1 MTHDEIK
8 AFIADRTREGHNLSK
23 IQDMLA
29 EQGVKMTFMELRLI
43 ASEIETSFWQKAE
56 PQPEAASEPEKPSQ
70 AAAPADDAADDY
82 PEDDYPADEPGAE
95 TLPPDGAAP
104 GDAPTDDG
112 KAAPRGRTTVTIDQL
127 ARPGFLATGGVSFGS
142 GASGNW
148 CLDQMGRLM
157 FEKLEGKP
165 DRQDL
170 QEFQLELQRM
180 FAN

>member
-8 AFIADRTREGHNLSK
+8 AFIADRTREGNSLSR

-43 ASEIETSFWQKAE
+43 ASEIETTFWQQAE
-56 PQPEAASEPEKPSQ
+56 PAKEPAKEEKPEQ
-70 AAAPADDAADDY
+70 DAAVPPEDADGFPEDGPAEEPLPPEEDAAVPGEAPADGEA
-82 PEDDYPADEPGAE
+82 
-95 TLPPDGAAP
+95 
-104 GDAPTDDG
+104 
-112 KAAPRGRTTVTIDQL
+112 KPRGRTTVTLDQL
-127 ARPGFLATGGVSFGS
+127 QRPGFLATGGVQFGS

>member
-8 AFIADRTREGHNLSK
+8 AFIADRTREGHNLSR

-43 ASEIETSFWQKAE
+43 ASEIETSFWQKTE
-56 PQPEAASEPEKPSQ
+56 PKSEAAPEPEKPAQ
-70 AAAPADDAADDY
+70 DAAPADEADDF
-82 PEDDYPADEPGAE
+82 PADEPE
-95 TLPPDGAAP
+95 SEQLPPDDAAAEE
-104 GDAPTDDG
+104 APASDEG
-112 KAAPRGRTTVTIDQL
+112 KTAPRGRTTVMIDQL

-170 QEFQLELQRM
+170 QEFQFELQRM

>member
-8 AFIADRTREGHNLSK
+8 AFIAERTREGHSLSQ

-29 EQGVKMTFMELRLI
+29 ERGVKMTFMELRLI
-43 ASEIETSFWQKAE
+43 ASEIETTFWKQAE
-56 PQPEAASEPEKPSQ
+56 PAPEPAPEEKKPD
-70 AAAPADDAADDY
+70 AAAPAEDADGF
-82 PEDDYPADEPGAE
+82 PEDGLSEEP
-95 TLPPDGAAP
+95 LPTDAAAP
-104 GDAPTDDG
+104 GDAAAADG
-112 KAAPRGRTTVTIDQL
+112 EPAPRGRTTVSLDQL
-127 ARPGFLATGGVSFGS
+127 ARPGFLATGSVTFGS

-148 CLDQMGRLM
+148 LLDQMGRLM

>member
-8 AFIADRTREGHNLSK
+8 QFIADRTREGTNLSR

-56 PQPEAASEPEKPSQ
+56 PAPEPAPEEKAP
-70 AAAPADDAADDY
+70 AAPAEAVQAEDDGGFPDDDAAGQA
-82 PEDDYPADEPGAE
+82 PQQEPAQEAP
-95 TLPPDGAAP
+95 AA
-104 GDAPTDDG
+104 DAG
-112 KAAPRGRTTVTIDQL
+112 EAAPRGRTSVTVDQL
-127 ARPGFLATGGVSFGS
+127 QRPGFLATGTVTFGS

-148 CLDQMGRLM
+148 CLDQMGRVM
-157 FEKLEGKP
+157 FEKLNGKP
-165 DRQDL
+165 DRIDI
-170 QEFQLELQRM
+170 QEFQMELQRV

>member
-43 ASEIETSFWQKAE
+43 ASEIETSFWQKSE
-56 PQPEAASEPEKPSQ
+56 PQPEPAPEADKPAQ
-70 AAAPADDAADDY
+70 EAAPADGQDDFPADDAGAEQLSPDDAATAD
-82 PEDDYPADEPGAE
+82 EAPADGEA
-95 TLPPDGAAP
+95 
-104 GDAPTDDG
+104 
-112 KAAPRGRTTVTIDQL
+112 KPRARTTVTLDQL

-170 QEFQLELQRM
+170 QEFQLELQNM

>member
-43 ASEIETSFWQKAE
+43 ASEIETSFWQKSE
-56 PQPEAASEPEKPSQ
+56 PQPEPAPEAEKPAQ
-70 AAAPADDAADDY
+70 DAAPAEDANDF
-82 PEDDYPADEPGAE
+82 PADEPEAE
-95 TLPPDGAAP
+95 QVPPDEAGPAEAPAA
-104 GDAPTDDG
+104 DDG

>member
-8 AFIADRTREGHNLSK
+8 AFIADRTREGNNLSK

-56 PQPEAASEPEKPSQ
+56 PQPEPAPEAEKTAQ
-70 AAAPADDAADDY
+70 DAAPADAAD
-82 PEDDYPADEPGAE
+82 EVPADDAGSEQ
-95 TLPPDGAAP
+95 LPPDDAAP
-104 GDAPTDDG
+104 ADAPADDG
-112 KAAPRGRTTVTIDQL
+112 KAIPRGRTTVTIDQL

>member
-8 AFIADRTREGHNLSK
+8 AFIAERTREGHNLSK

-43 ASEIETSFWQKAE
+43 ASEIETSFWQQAE
-56 PQPEAASEPEKPSQ
+56 PAPEPSPEAEKPAQDASS
-70 AAAPADDAADDY
+70 ADDADNFPADDPETEQLP
-82 PEDDYPADEPGAE
+82 PEDAASVPGETESPAN
-95 TLPPDGAAP
+95 
-104 GDAPTDDG
+104 GDA
-112 KAAPRGRTTVTIDQL
+112 KPRGRTTVTLDQL
-127 ARPGFLATGGVSFGS
+127 ARPGFLATGGVKFGS

-170 QEFQLELQRM
+170 QEFQLELQSM

>member
-43 ASEIETSFWQKAE
+43 ASEIESSFWQQAE
-56 PQPEAASEPEKPSQ
+56 PKPESAPEAEKTAQEDAP
-70 AAAPADDAADDY
+70 AADEDAFPADDAEAEQPAPDDAAANG
-82 PEDDYPADEPGAE
+82 ETPANGGEP
-95 TLPPDGAAP
+95 
-104 GDAPTDDG
+104 
-112 KAAPRGRTTVTIDQL
+112 APRGRTTVTIDQL

>member
-43 ASEIETSFWQKAE
+43 ASEIETSFWQKSDL
-56 PQPEAASEPEKPSQ
+56 QPEPAPEAEKPAQ
-70 AAAPADDAADDY
+70 DAAPADEADELPADDDGQLPPDDAMPADDAPAADD
-82 PEDDYPADEPGAE
+82 GN
-95 TLPPDGAAP
+95 
-104 GDAPTDDG
+104 
-112 KAAPRGRTTVTIDQL
+112 AAPRGRTTVTLDQL
-127 ARPGFLATGGVSFGS
+127 ARPGFLATGSVSFGS

-148 CLDQMGRLM
+148 LLDQMGRLM

>member
-8 AFIADRTREGHNLSK
+8 AFIADRTREGNSLSR

-43 ASEIETSFWQKAE
+43 ASEIETTFWKQAE
-56 PQPEAASEPEKPSQ
+56 PEPEPAAEEKKPEQ
-70 AAAPADDAADDY
+70 AAAAPADGGADDF
-82 PEDDYPADEPGAE
+82 PEDAPAGDALPPEEEPAPADAPVA
-95 TLPPDGAAP
+95 DGE
-104 GDAPTDDG
+104 
-112 KAAPRGRTTVTIDQL
+112 AAPRGVTTVTLDQL
-127 ARPGFLATGGVSFGS
+127 ARPGFLATGGVKFGS
-142 GASGNW
+142 GASGSW

-180 FAN
+180 FAG

>member
-8 AFIADRTREGHNLSK
+8 AFIADRTREGNSLSK

-43 ASEIETSFWQKAE
+43 ASEIETTFWQQAE
-56 PQPEAASEPEKPSQ
+56 PAPEPAPEEKKQEPAVPAEDAEEFPEDEPADAPLPPEDSVP
-70 AAAPADDAADDY
+70 ADAPADG
-82 PEDDYPADEPGAE
+82 E
-95 TLPPDGAAP
+95 
-104 GDAPTDDG
+104 
-112 KAAPRGRTTVTIDQL
+112 AAPRGVTTVTLDQL
-127 ARPGFLATGGVSFGS
+127 ARPGFLATGGVKFGS

-180 FAN
+180 FAG

>member
-43 ASEIETSFWQKAE
+43 ASEIETSFWQKSE
-56 PQPEAASEPEKPSQ
+56 PQPEAAPEAEKTAQDAAPADEADGLPADDAGAEQ
-70 AAAPADDAADDY
+70 LPPDDAAPADDA
-82 PEDDYPADEPGAE
+82 PAA
-95 TLPPDGAAP
+95 
-104 GDAPTDDG
+104 DDG

>member
-43 ASEIETSFWQKAE
+43 ASEIETSFWLKAE
-56 PQPEAASEPEKPSQ
+56 PQPEPAPEAEKPAQ
-70 AAAPADDAADDY
+70 DVAPAEDADEFPADEADEEQLPPDDAAAAGE
-82 PEDDYPADEPGAE
+82 PPADGEA
-95 TLPPDGAAP
+95 
-104 GDAPTDDG
+104 
-112 KAAPRGRTTVTIDQL
+112 KPRGRTTVTIDQL

-180 FAN
+180 FVN

>member
-8 AFIADRTREGHNLSK
+8 AFIAARTREGHNLSK

-43 ASEIETSFWQKAE
+43 ASEIETSFWQQSE
-56 PQPEAASEPEKPSQ
+56 PKPETAPEAEKPAQDGS
-70 AAAPADDAADDY
+70 PADDADNFPADD
-82 PEDDYPADEPGAE
+82 DAGAE
-95 TLPPDGAAP
+95 QLPPDEAAT
-104 GDAPTDDG
+104 GEASADG
-112 KAAPRGRTTVTIDQL
+112 EAKPRGHTTVTLDQL

>member
-29 EQGVKMTFMELRLI
+29 ERGVKMTFMELRLI
-43 ASEIETSFWQKAE
+43 ASEIETSFWQQSDPKPE
-56 PQPEAASEPEKPSQ
+56 PAPEPKQATQEP
-70 AAAPADDAADDY
+70 APADETDNF
-82 PEDDYPADEPGAE
+82 PEDEPGAE
-95 TLPPDGAAP
+95 ELPPDDAAA
-104 GDAPTDDG
+104 GEAPAADG
-112 KAAPRGRTTVTIDQL
+112 EAKPRGRTTVTLDQL
-127 ARPGFLATGGVSFGS
+127 ARPGFLATGGVQFGS

>member
-56 PQPEAASEPEKPSQ
+56 PQPEPAPEPEKPAQ
-70 AAAPADDAADDY
+70 EAAPADDANDFPADD
-82 PEDDYPADEPGAE
+82 AE
-95 TLPPDGAAP
+95 SEQLPPDEPAPASEAPAA
-104 GDAPTDDG
+104 DG
-112 KAAPRGRTTVTIDQL
+112 EAKPRGRTTVTIDQL
-127 ARPGFLATGGVSFGS
+127 ARPGFLATGGVKFGS
-142 GASGNW
+142 GASGSW

>member
-8 AFIADRTREGHNLSK
+8 AFIADRTREGNSLSK

-43 ASEIETSFWQKAE
+43 ASEIETTFWQQAE
-56 PQPEAASEPEKPSQ
+56 PAAEPAKDAKKPEQE
-70 AAAPADDAADDY
+70 AAPAAEAGELPDEPADDEPLP
-82 PEDDYPADEPGAE
+82 PEEPVAEMPADGEP
-95 TLPPDGAAP
+95 
-104 GDAPTDDG
+104 
-112 KAAPRGRTTVTIDQL
+112 APRGRTTVTLDQL
-127 ARPGFLATGGVSFGS
+127 QRPGFLATGGVQFGS

>member
-1 MTHDEIK
+1 MSHDEIK
-8 AFIADRTREGHNLSK
+8 RFIADRTREGHNLSK

-43 ASEIETSFWQKAE
+43 ASEIETSFWQQSE
-56 PQPEAASEPEKPSQ
+56 PAPEPAPEEKQAAQDAAS
-70 AAAPADDAADDY
+70 ADADDF
-82 PEDDYPADEPGAE
+82 PADEPESDGAP
-95 TLPPDGAAP
+95 LPPEGPAP
-104 GDAPTDDG
+104 GEAPADG
-112 KAAPRGRTTVTIDQL
+112 EAAPRGRTSVTLDQL
-127 ARPGFLATGGVSFGS
+127 QRPGFLATGGVKFGS

-148 CLDQMGRLM
+148 CLDQMGRIM

>member
-8 AFIADRTREGHNLSK
+8 AFIADRTREGNSLSK

-43 ASEIETSFWQKAE
+43 ASEIETTFWKQAE
-56 PQPEAASEPEKPSQ
+56 PEAEPAPEEKKPEQ
-70 AAAPADDAADDY
+70 AAAPADAAADADSFQ
-82 PEDDYPADEPGAE
+82 EDVPADETLPADEP
-95 TLPPDGAAP
+95 AP
-104 GDAPTDDG
+104 ADTPASDG
-112 KAAPRGRTTVTIDQL
+112 KATPRSVTTVSLDQL
-127 ARPGFLATGGVSFGS
+127 ARPGFLATGGVKFGS
-142 GASGNW
+142 GASGSW

>member
-43 ASEIETSFWQKAE
+43 ASEIETSFWQKSE
-56 PQPEAASEPEKPSQ
+56 PQPEPAPEPEKPAQ
-70 AAAPADDAADDY
+70 DAASADEADDF
-82 PEDDYPADEPGAE
+82 PADEPGAE
-95 TLPPDGAAP
+95 QLPPDDAASAEE
-104 GDAPTDDG
+104 APAADEG
-112 KAAPRGRTTVTIDQL
+112 KSAPRGRTTVTIDQVQ
-127 ARPGFLATGGVSFGS
+127 RPGFLATGGVSFGS

-170 QEFQLELQRM
+170 QEFQFELQRM

>member
-8 AFIADRTREGHNLSK
+8 AFIADRTREGHNLSR

-43 ASEIETSFWQKAE
+43 ASEIETTFWKQAE
-56 PQPEAASEPEKPSQ
+56 PAPEPAPEVKKPEP
-70 AAAPADDAADDY
+70 D
-82 PEDDYPADEPGAE
+82 
-95 TLPPDGAAP
+95 AP
-104 GDAPTDDG
+104 GDAADEFPEDEAGEPLPPEDPVPGDAPAADG
-112 KAAPRGRTTVTIDQL
+112 GEPAPRGRTSIALDQL
-127 ARPGFLATGGVSFGS
+127 ARPGFLATGSVQFGS

>member
-8 AFIADRTREGHNLSK
+8 AFIAARTREGHNLSK

-43 ASEIETSFWQKAE
+43 ASEIETSFWQQSE
-56 PQPEAASEPEKPSQ
+56 PQPEAAPEAEKPAQ
-70 AAAPADDAADDY
+70 EAAAPAAEDDFPADDADAEQLPPDDAAAKDGI
-82 PEDDYPADEPGAE
+82 PADGGEP
-95 TLPPDGAAP
+95 
-104 GDAPTDDG
+104 
-112 KAAPRGRTTVTIDQL
+112 APRGRTTVTLDQL
-127 ARPGFLATGGVSFGS
+127 ARPGFLATGSVSFGS
-142 GASGNW
+142 GAGGNW

>member
-8 AFIADRTREGHNLSK
+8 QFIADRTREGNNLSK

-56 PQPEAASEPEKPSQ
+56 PAPESAPEEKAP
-70 AAAPADDAADDY
+70 AAPADAAQAE
-82 PEDDYPADEPGAE
+82 EDGGFPGEDEAGQVPPSEPAQEAS
-95 TLPPDGAAP
+95 A
-104 GDAPTDDG
+104 GDAG
-112 KAAPRGRTTVTIDQL
+112 EAAPRGRTSVTVDQL
-127 ARPGFLATGGVSFGS
+127 QRPGFLATGTVTFGS

-148 CLDQMGRLM
+148 CLDQMGRVM
-157 FEKLEGKP
+157 FEKLNGKP
-165 DRQDL
+165 DRIDI
-170 QEFQLELQRM
+170 QEFQMELQRV

>member
-43 ASEIETSFWQKAE
+43 ASEIETSFWQKSE
-56 PQPEAASEPEKPSQ
+56 PQPEAAPEAEKPAQDS
-70 AAAPADDAADDY
+70 APAEDADELPADDA
-82 PEDDYPADEPGAE
+82 EGGQ
-95 TLPPDGAAP
+95 LPPDDAVPADDATAA
-104 GDAPTDDG
+104 DDG

>member
-56 PQPEAASEPEKPSQ
+56 PQPEPAPEAEKPAQ
-70 AAAPADDAADDY
+70 DAAPAEDADEFPADEADEEQLPPDDSTPADDA
-82 PEDDYPADEPGAE
+82 PAA
-95 TLPPDGAAP
+95 
-104 GDAPTDDG
+104 DDG

>member
-43 ASEIETSFWQKAE
+43 ASEIETSFWQKSE
-56 PQPEAASEPEKPSQ
+56 PQPEPAPEAEKPAQ
-70 AAAPADDAADDY
+70 NAAPADEADDF
-82 PEDDYPADEPGAE
+82 PADDAGAGQ
-95 TLPPDGAAP
+95 LPPDDAAP
-104 GDAPTDDG
+104 ADAPASDEE
-112 KAAPRGRTTVTIDQL
+112 KSAPRGRTTVTLDQL
-127 ARPGFLATGGVSFGS
+127 ARPGFLATGSVSFGS
-142 GASGNW
+142 GASGSW

-170 QEFQLELQRM
+170 QEFQFELQNM

>member
-56 PQPEAASEPEKPSQ
+56 PQPEPAPEAEKPAQ
-70 AAAPADDAADDY
+70 DAAPADEADELPADD
-82 PEDDYPADEPGAE
+82 AE
-95 TLPPDGAAP
+95 AEQLPPDDAAP
-104 GDAPTDDG
+104 ADAPADDG

>member
-8 AFIADRTREGHNLSK
+8 AFIAERTREGHNLSK

-56 PQPEAASEPEKPSQ
+56 PQPEAAPEPEKPAQDAASPAEADELPSDDAGAEQ
-70 AAAPADDAADDY
+70 LPPDDAAPADAPAA
-82 PEDDYPADEPGAE
+82 
-95 TLPPDGAAP
+95 
-104 GDAPTDDG
+104 DDG